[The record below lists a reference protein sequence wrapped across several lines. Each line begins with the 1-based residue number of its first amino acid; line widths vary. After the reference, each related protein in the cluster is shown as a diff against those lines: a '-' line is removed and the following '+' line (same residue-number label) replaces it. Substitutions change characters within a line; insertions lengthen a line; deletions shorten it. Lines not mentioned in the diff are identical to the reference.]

1 MKITTLENAIYMNY
15 KNDLSCIIDFHLALL
30 EHQSTV
36 NPNMPLRYLM
46 YVADLYGKI
55 TAEYNI
61 YSRRCIELPAP
72 DFVVLY
78 NGLEKQP
85 ERKLL
90 LLSDAY
96 GAEKKETALELRVWQ
111 LNINAGYNEKIME
124 KCPTLF
130 GYSKLISYIRNNQK
144 SLAIEEAIDQAV
156 KQCIHEGILEKFL
169 REHRAEVIKMSIYE
183 YDEEKH
189 MRALREE
196 GREEGISLGIN
207 ENKKETAQ
215 RMLRTGKLTME
226 EIAEYS
232 GLNVEE
238 VEELAG
244 IVTA

>member
-1 MKITTLENAIYMNY
+1 M
-15 KNDLSCIIDFHLALL
+15 
-30 EHQSTV
+30 
-36 NPNMPLRYLM
+36 
-46 YVADLYGKI
+46 
-55 TAEYNI
+55 
-61 YSRRCIELPAP
+61 
-72 DFVVLY
+72 
-78 NGLEKQP
+78 
-85 ERKLL
+85 
-90 LLSDAY
+90 
-96 GAEKKETALELRVWQ
+96 ELRVWQ

-169 REHRAEVIKMSIYE
+169 KEHRAEVIKMSIYE